1 MVVVVGSWS
10 WGIISQ
16 STDRVCLRSE
26 DLRPTLWQPS
36 TLHPDGHRQLRVQQH
51 LGQARVGALETQLRA
66 ADAAFLMAMHWSG

>member
-1 MVVVVGSWS
+1 MVVVVGSWP
-10 WGIISQ
+10 WGTVSQ
-16 STDRVCLRSE
+16 STVCLRSE
-26 DLRPTLWQPS
+26 DLRPTLQQPS